1 LCYSDG
7 YFSAGLDGGDEMT
20 GWIVNTS
27 PRFKACIAGGFY
39 LLAVLTAV
47 FGETLGQGGL
57 AIAAGLVAVSCF
69 VVVTL
74 LLYEVFRPVSQ
85 RVALLAAFFNLVAM
99 FLEALRYNPRGVDV
113 AMAFHGVYCLL
124 IGYLVFKSAVL
135 PRTLGILMAL
145 SGMAWATFLTPSLA
159 NVLSP
164 YNVACGFVGE
174 GSLMLWLLVT
184 GVNHRSW
191 KHAASPAGG
200 WR

>member
-1 LCYSDG
+1 MDIFVAILT
-7 YFSAGLDGGDEMT
+7 GGDEMT

-27 PRFKACIAGGFY
+27 PRFKTCIAGVFY

-47 FGETLGQGGL
+47 FGETFAQGSL

-74 LLYEVFRPVSQ
+74 LLYDVFRAVSR

-99 FLEALRYNPRGVDV
+99 SFEALRWNPRGVDV
-113 AMAFHGVYCLL
+113 AMGFHGLYCLL
-124 IGYLVFKSAVL
+124 IGYLVFKSAGL
-135 PRTLGILMAL
+135 PRTLGVLMAL
-145 SGMAWATFLTPSLA
+145 AGLAWITFLMPSLA
-159 NVLSP
+159 NFLSP
-164 YNVACGFVGE
+164 YNVTCGFVGE

-184 GVNHRSW
+184 GISHRPW
-191 KHAASPAGG
+191 KYAANPDGE